1 MKLEVVLSLFLLAA
15 TNLLGALPLD
25 LQWRAQVPQSAE
37 EKTEVS
43 YGVRDNENNII
54 FSGRRGNDAT
64 GYNGV
69 VIKLDASGEKLWD
82 VVVPDSAE
90 FYISGLG
97 TDEVGNIYFT
107 TALTGGTT
115 GRPIVLIKLNPAG
128 QELWRC
134 PMDGTIDLNG
144 IHPFRISADGTV
156 WVEFFKDIAPA
167 NQEISVVCISSA
179 GDILW
184 TNKYAAFYD
193 NLVSY
198 DRSRQLTVDEDKAS
212 YVVAPKGGY
221 PPLQGCFVV
230 KIDAAG
236 QTLWTNEVSSAY
248 HLASVRGLP
257 AGPVCVAGIGG
268 YAVFDSSG
276 HAVKQGG
283 FASDTYLLDDAVA
296 GQGFL
301 MTHVNRD
308 FLSLLFVDLQGNI
321 KWEAPFDLEIPYS
334 IIRNPAGGWLVG
346 GYNRTLPV
354 YASPTQMYVQ
364 ALAEDGSRRWRQE
377 MTGVSDYIFS
387 GFGAPNLVLLKPSD
401 GQLRL
406 LAQQHENTQ
415 ALSVVAASFTL
426 PETSP
431 DSLFLTAPAHS
442 MWMAGQ
448 THTLSAMP
456 QGEGPFSYQWYYMGK
471 ILPAETDL
479 TLSLPP
485 AQFPAARGYYYL
497 EISDGNQTT
506 TSPMA
511 SVALGGIFLRPQG
524 FNEYGALNIRA
535 YADVGVRFVL
545 QTSPDM
551 ATWSQADFRTNSFS
565 ADIPISI
572 GGNTAIFIRAQEVK

>member
-15 TNLLGALPLD
+15 TNLLGALPLG
-25 LQWRAQVPQSAE
+25 LQWRAQVPQSE
-37 EKTEVS
+37 GEKTEVT
-43 YGVRDNENNII
+43 YAVRDNENNII
-54 FSGRRGNDAT
+54 FSGRKGNNAT
-64 GYNGV
+64 GYDGV
-69 VIKLDASGEKLWD
+69 VVKLNASGEKLWE
-82 VVVPDSAE
+82 VAMPDSTE

-97 TDEVGNIYFT
+97 TDEMGNIYFT
-107 TALTGGTT
+107 TALTGGNT

-128 QELWRC
+128 QELWRR
-134 PMDGTIDLNG
+134 PLGFTTDLNNF
-144 IHPFRISADGTV
+144 HPFRIAADGTV
-156 WVEFFKDIAPA
+156 WVELFEGGAPG
-167 NQEISVVCISSA
+167 NQPVSVVCASSA

-184 TNKYAAFYD
+184 TNKCAAAPDITITYYR
-193 NLVSY
+193 N
-198 DRSRQLTVDEDKAS
+198 RQLDVDGDKAA
-212 YVVAPKGGY
+212 YIVAPKIGY
-221 PPLQGCFVV
+221 PQSPGCFVV
-230 KIDAAG
+230 KIDANG

-276 HAVKQGG
+276 QAVKQGG

-321 KWEAPFDLEIPYS
+321 KWEAPFDLEMPYS

-346 GYNRTLPV
+346 GYNRILPA
-354 YASPTQMYVQ
+354 YASPVKMYVQ

-377 MTGVSDYIFS
+377 MTGVADYVFS
-387 GFGAPNLVLLKPSD
+387 GSGAPNLALLKPSE

-442 MWMAGQ
+442 MWAAGQ
-448 THTLSAMP
+448 THTLSATP

-471 ILPAETDL
+471 ILPAETNL

-506 TSPMA
+506 TSPMT
-511 SVALGGIFLRPQG
+511 SVALGGIFLQTRG

-535 YADVGVRFVL
+535 YADVGVRLVL

-551 ATWSQADFRTNSFS
+551 VTWSPDNLTNSFS
-565 ADIPISI
+565 ADRAIPV
-572 GGNTAIFIRAQEVK
+572 GGNAAVFMRAQEVK